1 MGLRS
6 FYRQNWPVV
15 LEVQL
20 FSGQVFFGVGFRA
33 PLEVMIMN
41 KKFALFLAC
50 CVVGGLAASCND
62 TVEWGFQEENCL
74 EGTVVCDSNAVKT
87 CKNGV

>member
-41 KKFALFLAC
+41 KKIAMFH
-50 CVVGGLAASCND
+50 D
-62 TVEWGFQEENCL
+62 
-74 EGTVVCDSNAVKT
+74 
-87 CKNGV
+87 